1 MYIFNALNH
10 IITWYF
16 QWNFLMIR
24 FYPFFQTQSFE
35 EGPWNGVSI
44 CNFNDQPIEN
54 KEKKWKYR
62 KGPFQCIR
70 KNHYQ
75 VTHEKS
81 YFNLTTGPKKFMSPK
96 LTGLSI
102 SDILDFIGESKY
114 INKLKYSFF
123 DLFSVTSIYRWARH
137 VIIFLIEF

>member
-1 MYIFNALNH
+1 M
-10 IITWYF
+10 
-16 QWNFLMIR
+16 
-24 FYPFFQTQSFE
+24 
-35 EGPWNGVSI
+35 
-44 CNFNDQPIEN
+44 
-54 KEKKWKYR
+54 K
-62 KGPFQCIR
+62 
-70 KNHYQ
+70 
-75 VTHEKS
+75 KS
-81 YFNLTTGPKKFMSPK
+81 YFNLTSGPKKFMSPK